1 MTKTTHT
8 LADLCIVAA
17 AEAWRGD
24 GEILA
29 SGIGVGPRLAAGL
42 AWRTHS
48 PDLMMTDSESV
59 LVSEPVPV
67 GPRNGYQPQVEG
79 WMPFRRVFDILWAGR
94 RHAMTMPTQIDRFGN
109 INISAIG
116 DPAKPKVQLLGARGI
131 PGNTINHPCSFFIP
145 SHTPRTFVERVD
157 MASGV
162 GYDPERWSEGVRR
175 DFMELRL
182 VVSNLAVMDFRGP
195 NNGLRI
201 VSTHPGVTVD
211 QVREQTGFE
220 IHTAD
225 QVERDP
231 DPDRRAARHSRAARP
246 ARSASG
252 SGIGLMSLA
261 VLETPL
267 SKALGCRYPIIQT
280 AMGWVATPELV
291 AASCNA
297 GAFGFLA
304 CATSRPEQAE
314 ADIRKVTELT
324 DKPFGVNFLME
335 QPGAAEIVDSIVR
348 HGARAASYSRSPK
361 REFIDKLK
369 AAGILCVPTVGAARH
384 AEKAVQLGAD
394 IIVAQGG
401 EGGGHTGIVPTSLL
415 LPQVIEAVDV
425 PVAAAGGFHSGQGLV
440 AALAYGADGIA
451 MGTRFL
457 LTAESPVPAATAERY
472 FKASVM
478 DVPVTTQVDGLPQ
491 RVVRNELVSEL
502 ESSSAPALL
511 MRALKS
517 ALEYR
522 KLSGASIGELVSAAF
537 SMRKSEKL
545 TRSQMMMAANAPI
558 LIKRAMVEG
567 VPSEGVLPSGQVTGV
582 IDDQPTCAELVAR
595 LMTEAEDAL
604 TRLTGSSPATA

>member
-1 MTKTTHT
+1 M
-8 LADLCIVAA
+8 A
-17 AEAWRGD
+17 RSSPPG
-24 GEILA
+24 
-29 SGIGVGPRLAAGL
+29 SGSVPRLAAAL

-67 GPRNGYQPQVEG
+67 GPRDGYQPQVEG

-109 INISAIG
+109 INISFIG

-131 PGNTINHPCSFFIP
+131 PGNTINHPCSFFVP

-162 GYDPERWSEGVRR
+162 GYDPERWGDGVRR

-182 VVSNLAVMDFRGP
+182 VVSNLAVMDFQGP
-195 NNGLRI
+195 NHGMRI

-220 IHTAD
+220 IAHRRAGD
-225 QVERDP
+225 RDP
-231 DPDRRAARHSRAARP
+231 VPDRGAARHSGAARSP
-246 ARSASG
+246 GAARG
-252 SGIGLMSLA
+252 SGIRLMSLA
-261 VLETPL
+261 VLDTPL

-291 AASCNA
+291 AATCNA

-304 CATSRPEQAE
+304 CATSRPDQAE
-314 ADIRKVTELT
+314 ADIRTR
-324 DKPFGVNFLME
+324 
-335 QPGAAEIVDSIVR
+335 QGAHRSPLRRQFPD
-348 HGARAASYSRSPK
+348 GATRRRRDRRLDRPPRRPAASYSRSPK

-369 AAGILCVPTVGAARH
+369 TAGILCVPTVGAARH

-425 PVAAAGGFHSGQGLV
+425 PVVAAGGFHSGHGLV

-457 LTAESPVPAATAERY
+457 LTAESPVPQATAR
-472 FKASVM
+472 ALL
-478 DVPVTTQVDGLPQ
+478 QGLGDRHPGHHPG
-491 RVVRNELVSEL
+491 RRHCRSAWFATSSSTEL
-502 ESSSAPALL
+502 ESSSAPVLL
-511 MRALKS
+511 LRALRS

-522 KLSGASIGELVSAAF
+522 KLSGASIGELLSAAF
-537 SMRKSEKL
+537 SMRKNEKL
-545 TRSQMMMAANAPI
+545 TRSQMLMAANAPI

-567 VPSEGVLPSGQVTGV
+567 VPPEGVLPSGQVTGV

-595 LMTEAEDAL
+595 LMNEAEDAL